1 MTVVVNCFLRVRV
14 FPKFGVYRV
23 KMVAQDQACRDPP
36 RRGPRS
42 IQDAAARSR
51 QPAPDAAA
59 HPEVFP
65 QLSDQIAKAGSAS
78 AAMLVVD
85 TVPVMVH
92 GNLNRF
98 LFIRQQSIP
107 LTKGTAEVSQITVL
121 S

>member
-1 MTVVVNCFLRVRV
+1 MRVRV

-59 HPEVFP
+59 HPEVFR
-65 QLSDQIAKAGSAS
+65 